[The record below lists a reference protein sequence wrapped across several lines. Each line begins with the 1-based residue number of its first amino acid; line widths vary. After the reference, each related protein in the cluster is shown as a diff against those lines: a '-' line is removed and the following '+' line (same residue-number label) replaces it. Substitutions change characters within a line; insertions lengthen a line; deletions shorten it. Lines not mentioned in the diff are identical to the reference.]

1 MSILITGGAGY
12 IGSHTLVELLN
23 QDYDVVAIDNFS
35 NSSPQVLKRVD
46 QITGK
51 PFRFYQLD
59 INDKQALTNLFKKET
74 IEAVIHLAGYK
85 AVGESVAQPVKYY
98 QNNVGG
104 TAILMEVMN
113 QFNCKKMVFSSSA
126 TVYGLDNEP
135 PLTEDMP
142 LSTIN
147 PYGRTKLFIEEILQ
161 DQVQADQ
168 DWSGIILRYFNP
180 IGAHESGLIGEDPTD
195 IPSNIMPYI
204 SQVAIGKLDQLSIYG
219 KDYDTPDGTGVRD
232 YIHVVDLARGHLNA
246 LEEVLDTK
254 DHLEIYNLGTGK
266 GYSVLDLVQSFTE
279 TNQVQVPYQFVD
291 RRPGDVATS
300 YASADKAKE
309 GLSWQAEYDLSR
321 MVKDSW
327 RWQKQNP
334 NGYQAEEG

>member
-1 MSILITGGAGY
+1 MSILVTGGAGY

-23 QDYDVVAIDNFS
+23 QDYDVVAVDNFS

-195 IPSNIMPYI
+195 IPSNIMPI
-204 SQVAIGKLDQLSIYG
+204 S
-219 KDYDTPDGTGVRD
+219 PR
-232 YIHVVDLARGHLNA
+232 
-246 LEEVLDTK
+246 
-254 DHLEIYNLGTGK
+254 
-266 GYSVLDLVQSFTE
+266 
-279 TNQVQVPYQFVD
+279 
-291 RRPGDVATS
+291 
-300 YASADKAKE
+300 
-309 GLSWQAEYDLSR
+309 
-321 MVKDSW
+321 
-327 RWQKQNP
+327 
-334 NGYQAEEG
+334 